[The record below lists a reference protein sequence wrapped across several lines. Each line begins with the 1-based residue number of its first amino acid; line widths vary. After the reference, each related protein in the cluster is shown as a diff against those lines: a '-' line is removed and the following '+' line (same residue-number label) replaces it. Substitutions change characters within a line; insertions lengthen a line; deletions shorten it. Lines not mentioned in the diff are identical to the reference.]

1 MSAALDRLIEQDR
14 ALYKLCDPVR
24 VLEPL
29 DWPNSVEA
37 EFFAALDRGDPRLPQ
52 VTATPVDHR
61 ATREALR
68 AHMGAL
74 DRGHPGGAFL
84 YRTAECQLL
93 AAEMMEQLGTPGF
106 TARSRQLYGAP
117 EDLVHAG
124 GPSQRDA
131 AEHLL
136 ARTEGFASLH
146 PVEDLPAEVVA
157 DRLRALFEPDFRDPP
172 LTVVLDP
179 ELAAKA
185 SASSTRVRLR
195 ADAKFSEAAVM
206 QLYHHEAMVHAA
218 TRRNGKDQPV
228 LRCLGL
234 STPRTTCAQEGLA
247 TLAELI
253 TDCCDVAR
261 LRRLALRVRAIDAAL
276 AGADFLEVYRLFESA
291 GQTRDESYASAQ
303 RVFRG
308 GDVRG
313 GGIALTKD
321 LVYIKGLNLVGN
333 FMRRAIA
340 EGRPELPLLLFA
352 GRMTP
357 GDAVAL
363 APLVEEGLVRLPTLA
378 PSWVKNEACLVA
390 YLVWSAFLDQVQLDA
405 VRLEDLAA
413 G

>member
-1 MSAALDRLIEQDR
+1 MSPAVQRLIELDR

-29 DWPNSVEA
+29 DWPASVEA

-52 VTATPVDHR
+52 VVPTPADHR

-68 AHMGAL
+68 ALMAGL
-74 DRGHPGGAFL
+74 DRGHPAGAFL
-84 YRTAECQLL
+84 ARTAESQLQ
-93 AAEMMEQLGTPGF
+93 AAEMMEQVGTPGF
-106 TARSRQLYGAP
+106 TARSRALYGAP
-117 EDLVHAG
+117 ADLIHPG

-136 ARTEGFASLH
+136 SRTDGFADLH
-146 PVEDLPAEVVA
+146 PAEDLPAEVVA
-157 DRLRALFEPDFRDPP
+157 ERLRALFEPDFRDPP

-195 ADAKFSEAAVM
+195 ADARFSEAAVL

-234 STPRTTCAQEGLA
+234 STPRTTCTQEGLA

-291 GQTRDESYASAQ
+291 GQTREESYASAQ

-313 GGIALTKD
+313 GGVVLTKD
-321 LVYIKGLNLVGN
+321 VVYIKGLNLVSS

-340 EGRPELPLLLFA
+340 LGRHELPGLLFA
-352 GRMTP
+352 GRLTP
-357 GDAVAL
+357 GDALLL
-363 APLVEEGLVRLPTLA
+363 APLVEEGLLRPPALA
-378 PSWVKNEACLVA
+378 PAWVKNEACLVA

-413 G
+413 E

>member
-1 MSAALDRLIEQDR
+1 MSAALDRLMEQDR

-29 DWPNSVEA
+29 DWPASVEA

-52 VTATPVDHR
+52 VTVTPADHG
-61 ATREALR
+61 ATRAAL
-68 AHMGAL
+68 AELMASL
-74 DRGHPGGAFL
+74 DQGHPAGAFL
-84 YRTAECQLL
+84 YRTAESQRL
-93 AAEMMEQLGTPGF
+93 AAEMMEALGTPSF

-117 EDLVHAG
+117 ADLIHPG

-136 ARTEGFASLH
+136 ARTEGFSTLH
-146 PVEDLPAEVVA
+146 PVEDLPAEGVA
-157 DRLRALFEPDFRDPP
+157 ERLRALFEPDFHDPP
-172 LTVVLDP
+172 LAVVLDA

-218 TRRNGKDQPV
+218 TRRNGKDQPF

-276 AGADFLEVYRLFESA
+276 SGADFLEIYRLFESA
-291 GQTRDESYASAQ
+291 GQTREESFNSAQ

-313 GGIALTKD
+313 GGVVLTKD
-321 LVYIKGLNLVGN
+321 VVYIKGLNLVSN

-340 EGRPELPLLLFA
+340 LGRPELPSLLFA

-357 GDAVAL
+357 GDALLL
-363 APLVEEGLVRLPTLA
+363 APLVEEGLVRPPVLA
-378 PSWVKNEACLVA
+378 PSWVKNQACLVA

-405 VRLEDLAA
+405 VSLEDLAEA
-413 G
+413 